1 MDQYKKILIIGE
13 YENAMYHPLKDVEK
27 ELRSIIGDEFQ
38 VIATDYFSNLSY
50 EDIKEYSLIIS
61 YTDCWQAKGNK
72 NLASAFVTFVAQ
84 GGAFVVIHNGI
95 SLQNNYELAMLIGA
109 KFTMH
114 PEATMLNYKNFSMN
128 HPIMKECIEFQ
139 IHEEPYQFVFDNLV
153 DKEVL
158 FYYEY
163 NNILYEAAWSLEYG
177 KGRVVYLSPGH
188 SKESFEVEAYRN
200 IIKRSI
206 YWSMKERL

>member
-13 YENAMYHPLKDVEK
+13 YENAMYHPLREVEK
-27 ELRSIIGDEFQ
+27 ELRNIIGDEFQ
-38 VIATDYFSNLSY
+38 VIATDYFNRLSY
-50 EDIKEYSLIIS
+50 EDISEYRLIIS
-61 YTDCWQAKGNK
+61 YTDCWQAEENK
-72 NLASAFVTFVAQ
+72 NLTAALLAFVAQ
-84 GGAFVVIHNGI
+84 GGALIVIHNGI
-95 SLQNNYELAMLIGA
+95 SLQINYELAMLIGA

-114 PEATMLNYKNFSMN
+114 PEATMLAYKNFNIN
-128 HPIMKECIEFQ
+128 HPIMKGCEEFQ
-139 IHEEPYQFVFDNLV
+139 IHEEPYQFVFDNLAT
-153 DKEVL
+153 KEVL

-188 SKESFEVEAYRN
+188 SRASFEVEGYRN

-206 YWSMKERL
+206 YWSMREEL

>member
-1 MDQYKKILIIGE
+1 MDQVKKVLIIGE
-13 YENAMYHPLKDVEK
+13 YENAMYHPLRDVEK
-27 ELRSIIGDEFQ
+27 ELRKIIGDEFQ
-38 VIATDYFSNLSY
+38 VIGTDYYNKLNY
-50 EDIKEYSLIIS
+50 EDIKDYSLIIS
-61 YTDCWQAKGNK
+61 YTDCWQAEENK
-72 NLASAFVTFVAQ
+72 NLAAALITFVVQ

-95 SLQNNYELAMLIGA
+95 SLQNNHELATLIGA

-114 PEATMLNYKNFSMN
+114 PEATMLNYKNFNTN
-128 HPIMKECIEFQ
+128 HPIMNGCVEFQ
-139 IHEEPYQFVFDNLV
+139 MHEEPYQFVFDNIV

-163 NNILYEAAWSLEYG
+163 NNILYEAAWALEYG

-188 SKESFEVEAYRN
+188 SKESFEIEAYRN

-206 YWSMKERL
+206 YWSMREEL